1 MTAVARLREVFASP
15 EVTHAFATAAVG
27 AAVLAVPIR
36 ALAGDAGWLTIV
48 IGLALVARGR
58 DSRSPTILPITVML
72 PVAWAALSLVW
83 TSTRWA
89 TIGGLVPFLGIVV
102 VGIAV
107 ATIRDQAQILR
118 ILADVARLALA
129 LSLVLE
135 LASGILLDTPFEFLG
150 IEGNLAQLGPI
161 QGVVGSSDRLG
172 VLAVV
177 AAIAFGVE
185 WRIRAVPRATTVVSL
200 VLAAAVLGFARSGI
214 ASIALLAV
222 IVAIALL
229 AILRRASGPT
239 RVAVQ
244 SAVVGVLAIGALA
257 AWLARN
263 ALIAALD
270 SSSANRDLVD
280 LWQATWT
287 VATRRPVTGWGWL
300 GPWNLDLV
308 PYRLIALR
316 VPDDPASASG
326 TVLDLVLQ
334 LGAVGLL
341 AFLAMAGLAALRC
354 WRLATTA
361 RPIVS
366 TWPVLVLVAL
376 GVASLADSL
385 VLVDWGL
392 LLLVIAAGIGSRRAG
407 WGRRQPGPSATG
419 TAGIGTLR

>member
-1 MTAVARLREVFASP
+1 
-15 EVTHAFATAAVG
+15 
-27 AAVLAVPIR
+27 
-36 ALAGDAGWLTIV
+36 
-48 IGLALVARGR
+48 
-58 DSRSPTILPITVML
+58 ML